1 MLDAA
6 DTVPDLDRTA
16 EMPKPYGTMKL
27 LQLSRS
33 FGLRYRQIA
42 ASILLTGIVTVV
54 EGASL
59 LLVMPIVDILQH
71 NGDISAAGTDTL
83 VWRALQTVV
92 GAFGIPLSLGVL
104 LALFFVLVVIRQAVR
119 YGATIYSD
127 RMELRLVSTFRS
139 KAFRSLL
146 NASLDFF
153 DRNRAGNVV
162 NDIGVEW
169 HNAVRAFLNNIRLV
183 SDYLMMAFYG
193 FGALALSP
201 IMTVVAV
208 AVFVLIGFIL
218 RVLFR
223 RQERLGYG
231 TTHANQVISSRIV
244 DRIRAI
250 RLVRLAGIEK
260 EERAAFEVDLEQ
272 QYQVTYASRKV
283 GAVITNATEPIIL
296 GATLAIL
303 YFGVTWLQVPLSKLF
318 LLLLVVLRL
327 MPVFRDIMIATQ
339 AIKSASGSLLA
350 TEKLREV
357 LAHAAEPAGG
367 TRILKGIE
375 QAVIFDDVSFAYGTR
390 DVPVLSNVSLTIPAG
405 RVTALVGP
413 SGSGKSTLIDLIPR
427 LRTPDSGTI
436 RIDGV
441 PIDDFDVISLRKLIA
456 FVPQSP
462 VLLNLTVGEHI
473 RCGNPDATEAD
484 VVSAAKLA
492 GAHDFI
498 EKLPKG
504 YDTSLG
510 EAGRGLSGG
519 QLQRLDCARA
529 LARKAAILILDEP
542 TSNLDAELERQFRQT
557 VAWLRAQTKLTI
569 IIIAHRL
576 STIRDSDQIV
586 LLREGRIEGIGTHDS
601 LIRDNQW
608 YASATAQQTAA

>member
-1 MLDAA
+1 
-6 DTVPDLDRTA
+6 VTA
-16 EMPKPYGTMKL
+16 T
-27 LQLSRS
+27 
-33 FGLRYRQIA
+33 
-42 ASILLTGIVTVV
+42 
-54 EGASL
+54 
-59 LLVMPIVDILQH
+59 
-71 NGDISAAGTDTL
+71 GTDTL
-83 VWRALQTVV
+83 VWRTLRTIFDAV
-92 GAFGIPLSLGVL
+92 GIPLSFGVIL
-104 LALFFVLVVIRQAVR
+104 CLFFVLVVLRQAVR
-119 YGATIYSD
+119 YCATIYSD
-127 RMELRLVSTFRS
+127 RLELRVVRAFRS
-139 KAFRSLL
+139 KAFSSLL

-162 NDIGVEW
+162 NDIGLEW
-169 HNAVRAFLNNIRLV
+169 HNAVRAFLNNIRLISNWV
-183 SDYLMMAFYG
+183 MMVFYG
-193 FGALALSP
+193 LGALALSP
-201 IMTVVAV
+201 VMTGVAV
-208 AVFVLIGFIL
+208 AVFLVIGLIL
-218 RVLFR
+218 RGLFR
-223 RQERLGYG
+223 RQERLGYA
-231 TTHANQVISSRIV
+231 TTVSNQLISSRIV

-260 EERAAFEVDLEQ
+260 EERAAFEVDLAQ
-272 QYQVTYASRKV
+272 QYEVTYASRKV
-283 GAVITNATEPIIL
+283 GAIITNATEPIIL
-296 GATLAIL
+296 AATLAIL
-303 YFGVTWLQVPLSKLF
+303 YFGVTWLHVPLSKLF

-327 MPVFRDIMIATQ
+327 LPVFRDIMISTQ
-339 AIKSASGSLLA
+339 AIKSAYGALLA
-350 TEKLREV
+350 SENLRNV
-357 LAHAAEPAGG
+357 LAQAVERPGG
-367 TRILKGIE
+367 TRILNGIE
-375 QAVIFDDVSFAYGTR
+375 QAVTFDDVSFAYGTR

-441 PIDDFDVISLRKLIA
+441 PIDDLDIISLRKLIA

-462 VLLNLTVGEHI
+462 VLLNLSVGEHI
-473 RCGNPDATEAD
+473 RCGNSDATETD
-484 VVSAAKLA
+484 VVNAAKLA

-498 EKLPKG
+498 AKLPKG
-504 YDTSLG
+504 YDTPLG

-608 YASATAQQTAA
+608 YASATAQQSAA

>member
-1 MLDAA
+1 M
-6 DTVPDLDRTA
+6 TA
-16 EMPKPYGTMKL
+16 T
-27 LQLSRS
+27 
-33 FGLRYRQIA
+33 
-42 ASILLTGIVTVV
+42 
-54 EGASL
+54 
-59 LLVMPIVDILQH
+59 
-71 NGDISAAGTDTL
+71 GTDTL
-83 VWRALQTVV
+83 VWRTLRTIFDAV
-92 GAFGIPLSLGVL
+92 GIPLSFGVIL
-104 LALFFVLVVIRQAVR
+104 CLFFVLVVLRQAVR
-119 YGATIYSD
+119 YCATIYSD
-127 RMELRLVSTFRS
+127 RLELRVVRAFRS
-139 KAFRSLL
+139 KAFSSLL

-162 NDIGVEW
+162 NDIGLEW
-169 HNAVRAFLNNIRLV
+169 HNAVRAFLNNIRLISNWV
-183 SDYLMMAFYG
+183 MMVFYG
-193 FGALALSP
+193 LGALALSP
-201 IMTVVAV
+201 VMTGVAV
-208 AVFVLIGFIL
+208 AVFLVIGLIL
-218 RVLFR
+218 RGLFR
-223 RQERLGYG
+223 RQERLGYA
-231 TTHANQVISSRIV
+231 TTVSNQLISSRIV

-260 EERAAFEVDLEQ
+260 EERAAFEVDLAQ
-272 QYQVTYASRKV
+272 QYEVTYASRKV
-283 GAVITNATEPIIL
+283 GAIITNATEPIIL
-296 GATLAIL
+296 AATLAIL
-303 YFGVTWLQVPLSKLF
+303 YFGVTWLHVPLSKLF

-327 MPVFRDIMIATQ
+327 LPVFRDIMISTQ
-339 AIKSASGSLLA
+339 AIKSAYGALLA
-350 TEKLREV
+350 SENLRNV
-357 LAHAAEPAGG
+357 LAQAVERPGG
-367 TRILKGIE
+367 TRILNGIE
-375 QAVIFDDVSFAYGTR
+375 QAVTFDDVSFAYGTR

-441 PIDDFDVISLRKLIA
+441 PIDDLDIISLRKLIA

-462 VLLNLTVGEHI
+462 VLLNLSVGEHI
-473 RCGNPDATEAD
+473 RCGNSDATETD
-484 VVSAAKLA
+484 VVNAAKLA

-498 EKLPKG
+498 AKLPKG
-504 YDTSLG
+504 YDTPLG

-608 YASATAQQTAA
+608 YASATAQQSAA